1 MLDLFEETLHREGMK
16 IDSGI
21 PEKQAKEEA
30 REEMH
35 RCEIQWVIREF
46 YPDGKAAADYFLRVE
61 KHRGI
66 APAKRLRDDCREAWR
81 LHREKVDSDKVNS

>member
-21 PEKQAKEEA
+21 PEKEAKEQA

-46 YPDGKAAADYFLRVE
+46 FPDGKRAAEYFKDVE
-61 KHRGI
+61 KKRGKES
-66 APAKRLRDDCREAWR
+66 ADKLRNDTREAWKAKQQ
-81 LHREKVDSDKVNS
+81 EAKQ